1 MASAG
6 SLLQKESKDLG
17 PVEVEENARTVFTAA
32 SNLLDASNVTSRP
45 FVDEGNLVVLP
56 GNFFFSWF
64 STAFP
69 MFWISFLKYILFCQL
84 SPVA

>member
-56 GNFFFSWF
+56 GNFFFHGF
-64 STAFP
+64 Q
-69 MFWISFLKYILFCQL
+69 LL
-84 SPVA
+84 SPCSGFLF